1 MMKRLL
7 LMALLGIVS
16 AIPFSVQAQGGYM
29 GLNVGR
35 ASNDPDIGGVTV
47 VSRDEKNTGFKL
59 YGGYGFTRNWG
70 AEVGF
75 ADLGKVNNVYR
86 VGTTNI
92 ALNYRTKSLYA
103 AGTGTLPLSDRFSLF
118 GKLGV
123 AANRTSG
130 SASGAGLTFNGRGT
144 EASLMGGIGAKFD
157 FTPNL
162 GVVLEYEDFGKI
174 DDGGAKAN
182 MWSAGVRYKF

>member
-1 MMKRLL
+1 MMKKPLL
-7 LMALLGIVS
+7 IALLGIVS
-16 AIPFSVQAQGGYM
+16 AFPFSVQAQGGYI

-35 ASNDPDIGGVTV
+35 TNSDPDIGFAS
-47 VSRDEKNTGFKL
+47 VSRDEKDTGFKF

-75 ADLGKVNNVYR
+75 VDLGKVNNVYR
-86 VGTTNI
+86 VGTANI
-92 ALNYRTKSLYA
+92 SLNYRTRSLYA
-103 AGTGTLPLSDRFSLF
+103 AGTGTLPLNDRFSLF

-130 SASGAGLTFNGRGT
+130 SVSAAGINFNGRGT
-144 EASLMGGIGAKFD
+144 ESSLMGGIGAKYD

-162 GVVLEYEDFGKI
+162 GVVLEYEDFGKV
-174 DDGGAKAN
+174 DDGNAKAN

>member
-1 MMKRLL
+1 MMKRPLL
-7 LMALLGIVS
+7 IALLGIAT
-16 AIPFSVQAQGGYM
+16 AIPFSVQAQGGYI

-35 ASNDPDIGGVTV
+35 ANNDPDIGGVTV
-47 VSRDEKNTGFKL
+47 LSKDEKDTGFKF

-86 VGTTNI
+86 AGTSNI
-92 ALNYRTKSLYA
+92 GLNYRAKSLYA
-103 AGTGTLPLSDRFSLF
+103 AGTGTLPLTDRFSLF
-118 GKLGV
+118 GKLGI

-130 SASGAGLTFNGRGT
+130 GASASGLTFNGRGT
-144 EASLMGGIGAKFD
+144 HSSLMGGIGAKFN

-162 GVVLEYEDFGKI
+162 GLVVEYEDFGKV
-174 DDGGAKAN
+174 DDGSAKAN
-182 MWSAGVRYKF
+182 MWSAGVRYQF